1 MHRQHRSSSPGFA
14 LRLTARWSAR
24 CASDTPASHLFV
36 RITHLLPA
44 DQRATKADVC
54 RRFSLPARDLRLF
67 FDGSQNAAL
76 LGRERALLLRLR
88 PSARAILSATEVF
101 FPVADDVALAQAV
114 SEHLKDHSTK
124 RPFEM
129 RVLDIA
135 LERECARLDLE
146 AVHLE
151 ADAKL
156 VLERLVARVSSEHLE
171 MTRRLKG
178 SVGRALGEATA
189 LANELGRFLDDD
201 SDMRSLMLTAPS
213 RPLREVEDLLETYAA
228 QVNGCRSKLSLIDEA
243 IADTETARPPT
254 LLQSRNFRRSCSRA
268 PHFTTYHSALTP
280 PSLIRRAQFLSRDLD
295 AKRNLYV
302 GCNLTFSA
310 AAFSE
315 RLWTALAK
323 AAGGG
328 KDKDREEN

>member
-1 MHRQHRSSSPGFA
+1 
-14 LRLTARWSAR
+14 
-24 CASDTPASHLFV
+24 
-36 RITHLLPA
+36 
-44 DQRATKADVC
+44 
-54 RRFSLPARDLRLF
+54 
-67 FDGSQNAAL
+67 
-76 LGRERALLLRLR
+76 
-88 PSARAILSATEVF
+88 
-101 FPVADDVALAQAV
+101 
-114 SEHLKDHSTK
+114 
-124 RPFEM
+124 
-129 RVLDIA
+129 
-135 LERECARLDLE
+135 
-146 AVHLE
+146 
-151 ADAKL
+151 
-156 VLERLVARVSSEHLE
+156 VARVSSEHLE

-213 RPLREVEDLLETYAA
+213 RPSRRGVDADVQEVEDLLETYAA

-254 LLQSRNFRRSCSRA
+254 LLQSRNFCSCSRA
-268 PHFTTYHSALTP
+268 PQFTTYHSILTP
-280 PSLIRRAQFLSRDLD
+280 PSLILRAQFLSRDLD

-328 KDKDREEN
+328 KDREGK